1 MNDPGITIFYLSM
14 GSGHR
19 MAANAIA
26 EAIRQEAPQMSVQ
39 VIDPFS
45 SAIEILPSLMEKL
58 QSASILLTP
67 GLYESMWRRGS
78 SGSLFDYAS
87 ELSLLQDLMLSNL
100 EKNGSK
106 IVICT
111 HIVPFGIMAAL
122 KRQNYLDNRQVYGV
136 VTDYGLN
143 NNWPIND
150 IDGYFVGHEELRQM
164 LIFRGV
170 DPEKIHTTGIPLR
183 LNFEKASWQPLRLPS
198 GNLHILFIAGGLQS
212 GSYVEIQ
219 QYVAKLIRAV
229 QSIQTDRIHLTIIT
243 GRQEKL
249 FKKLH
254 KFTGQTSFDVNVLG
268 FIEDMYTLMSE
279 HDILIGKPGGLLVS
293 EALALGMCFIPV
305 RPGPGQ
311 ETANLEFLAR
321 HGAATYAGTP
331 EKMAQILSKFLDNP
345 GQIANIQER
354 AKSLGKPHSARDL
367 VQFVLT
373 NYQQAL
379 E

>member
-1 MNDPGITIFYLSM
+1 
-14 GSGHR
+14 
-19 MAANAIA
+19 
-26 EAIRQEAPQMSVQ
+26 
-39 VIDPFS
+39 
-45 SAIEILPSLMEKL
+45 MEKL

-170 DPEKIHTTGIPLR
+170 DPEKVHTTGIPLR

-219 QYVAKLIRAV
+219 QYVAKLIMAV

-249 FKKLH
+249 FKKLS
-254 KFTGQTSFDVNVLG
+254 KFIGQTSFDVNVLG

-331 EKMAQILSKFLDNP
+331 EKMAQILTKFLDNP

-373 NYQQAL
+373 NYQQAF